1 LNCRVVLRLDNR
13 ARIVR
18 KNSGASLPAGP
29 LRITVISQIEPPE
42 RPDILRVV
50 GARVKRQVR
59 IPLEAVGHDI
69 DGKVKPIDELL
80 QRPSGGWMNEWP
92 DMPSISDKKFTLPGG
107 ARTSP
112 LDLYRQSVYRWYR
125 VKDEGIKIP
134 DLNKSDPDIGEEV
147 KRWQILP
154 LGSSLVEEYAD
165 SEGRK
170 HPLPA
175 YVIGDWWGYLTEED
189 IEKNHVNER
198 VRVSFSIDA
207 ERGIVQFSEPLY
219 RIAEGRDSLEP
230 AKLFLC
236 VAVEVKHPETRA
248 PERYVK
254 DLRLS
259 RSSTGERAHALRRE
273 DIQLNYRAEYTED
286 DEVSGNV
293 DNVTEADKLADFYLS
308 TAVQEYLTYP
318 ADTAPYVGIQ
328 RIDPDG
334 AIEQVTWSVVMGQGA
349 STEASRGFE
358 HNLNVPSYKQAQEM
372 RNRRT
377 VEHLAKLAV
386 AEDKRK
392 LKKG

>member
-1 LNCRVVLRLDNR
+1 
-13 ARIVR
+13 
-18 KNSGASLPAGP
+18 
-29 LRITVISQIEPPE
+29 
-42 RPDILRVV
+42 
-50 GARVKRQVR
+50 
-59 IPLEAVGHDI
+59 
-69 DGKVKPIDELL
+69 
-80 QRPSGGWMNEWP
+80 
-92 DMPSISDKKFTLPGG
+92 
-107 ARTSP
+107 
-112 LDLYRQSVYRWYR
+112 
-125 VKDEGIKIP
+125 
-134 DLNKSDPDIGEEV
+134 
-147 KRWQILP
+147 
-154 LGSSLVEEYAD
+154 
-165 SEGRK
+165 
-170 HPLPA
+170 
-175 YVIGDWWGYLTEED
+175 
-189 IEKNHVNER
+189 
-198 VRVSFSIDA
+198 
-207 ERGIVQFSEPLY
+207 
-219 RIAEGRDSLEP
+219 
-230 AKLFLC
+230 